1 MDPFT
6 NENQQMITI
15 PLDENLESVDFAQ
28 LYVQFELKAVMKIK
42 LRLFEWFETM
52 IKTVVLKNN
61 QRFLKKRKE

>member
-28 LYVQFELKAVMKIK
+28 LYVQFELNAVMKIK
-42 LRLFEWFETM
+42 LRFFEWFETM